1 MPMQASF
8 PEWKTTV
15 DAGSG
20 GYPCLQQAGALMLT
34 AGSGGCSC
42 CCQGGG
48 TPALQGHPCPA
59 GLHGHN
65 I

>member
-8 PEWKTTV
+8 PEWKTML

-20 GYPCLQQAGALMLT
+20 GYPCLQQASIMGALMLT

-42 CCQGGG
+42 CC
-48 TPALQGHPCPA
+48 
-59 GLHGHN
+59 
-65 I
+65 